1 MNVLFVCTG
10 NTCRSPMAEAILLD
24 HLKRSN
30 QLERVSVKS
39 AGLYTTDGIK
49 TSAGTRFALEA
60 HQIDFDGE
68 STQMTESLID
78 WADIILTMTESHR
91 RALISLNPERRER
104 VYALKDYVYKDLSDY
119 DKNIRDPFGQ
129 DENTYLETFDEI
141 EAAIKRFIEKIN
153 L

>member
-24 HLKRSN
+24 HVKRTD
-30 QLERVSVKS
+30 QLDQIFVKS

-60 HQIDFDGE
+60 HQIKFDGE
-68 STQMTESLID
+68 STQITEALID
-78 WADIILTMTESHR
+78 WADIILTMTNSHKQ
-91 RALISLNPERRER
+91 ALVAFNPERRDKI
-104 VYALKDYVYKDLSDY
+104 YTLKGYTNDKLSEEDC
-119 DKNIRDPFGQ
+119 NIRDPFGQ
-129 DENTYLETFDEI
+129 DEDMYLATFEEI
-141 EAAIKRFIEKIN
+141 DQAIARFIKQNN